1 MSELQVIDR
10 TDQADQAAPAPAPAA
25 APPSREIALH
35 NICKSFETAMGRH
48 DVLKNISFSVA
59 PGERLAI
66 LGRNGAGKSTLIKIL
81 AGVMEPTSGSMH
93 FGMSLSWPLALAHG
107 FEGALTGYDNIRFVC
122 DIYDVP
128 VRSVY
133 PFIRNFTELGDLL
146 FVPVRSYSDGMRAR
160 LAFGLSLAIE
170 FDCLL
175 IDEVLGVGDQRFQE
189 KCHYELFQRRAG
201 QTMIAA
207 VHAPHWVRQYC
218 SSALVLKSGRG
229 RVFQDLEV
237 ATAIYATL

>member
-1 MSELQVIDR
+1 MSELQVAEP
-10 TDQADQAAPAPAPAA
+10 QGQPLPPPPAA
-25 APPSREIALH
+25 APPSRDIVLA
-35 NICKSFETAMGRH
+35 NICKSFETALGPH
-48 DVLKNISFSVA
+48 QVLRNVSFSVA
-59 PGERLAI
+59 PGEKLAI

-81 AGVMEPTSGSMH
+81 AGVLEPTSGSMH

-107 FEGALTGYDNIRFVC
+107 FEGALTGYDNIRFIC
-122 DIYDVP
+122 DLYDVP

-133 PFIRNFTELGDLL
+133 PFIRDFTELGDLL

-170 FDCLL
+170 FDCML

-189 KCHYELFQRRAG
+189 KCHYELFKRRPDR
-201 QTMIAA
+201 TMIAA
-207 VHAPHWVRQYC
+207 VHAPHWVREYC
-218 SSALVLKSGRG
+218 SAALVLKNGRG
-229 RVFQDLEV
+229 RVFHDLEL